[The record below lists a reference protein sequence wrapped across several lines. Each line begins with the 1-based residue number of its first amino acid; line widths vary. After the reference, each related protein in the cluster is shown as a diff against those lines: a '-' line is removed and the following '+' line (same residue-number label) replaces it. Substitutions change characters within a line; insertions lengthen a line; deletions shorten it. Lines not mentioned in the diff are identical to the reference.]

1 MEVTL
6 HFTSYLFFGILI
18 DDWYMLASHSGLF
31 DARGRILSIMWWRNL
46 QLDVEFDDFK
56 SLRTKDNLHR
66 LQFFASLSFRRTESV
81 RSVAV
86 RF

>member
-6 HFTSYLFFGILI
+6 RFTSYLFFGISI
-18 DDWYMLASHSGLF
+18 DDWYILASHSGLF

-56 SLRTKDNLHR
+56 ILRTKDDLYR
-66 LQFFASLSFRRTESV
+66 WLCFPSISFRRTESM

-86 RF
+86 RI